1 MTENDKYKVGG
12 IGMGRAGT
20 GRVRAY
26 DANPMCEV
34 VAVADSDQYNLDL
47 AAERFGIPGYTTAD
61 ELFANHQVDVAV
73 ASLPVRANHSVVMAA
88 VRGGVKVMVTEKPL
102 TAMLSDA
109 DEMVE
114 ACRAKGIE
122 FASGLVSWNRLNHWA
137 GREMLWSGV
146 IGDVQRINIYD
157 TNGQG
162 GCHGLNL
169 ARHFANDADVEFV
182 TGFVERDPF
191 SDYES
196 QHTGLNDMGF
206 GGIGGFIR
214 FANGVEAFSS
224 FKPVN
229 WCGFEVVGSDGLLHK
244 DTTTARKLHIVKY
257 DDGEPQPVEVPD
269 VAPPVR
275 SAPDG
280 STLYDADGW
289 AELTDGMWRSAAAVV
304 ETLETSE
311 PIKLTTGGDLRKA
324 LEIAIAMRESARRG
338 GTPVKLP
345 LDDRGLTMYPQN
357 SRWNYK
363 KEIMG
368 HDAYAAALANQKR
381 V

>member
-1 MTENDKYKVGG
+1 MSEEGKYKVAG
-12 IGMGRAGT
+12 IGIGRAGT

-26 DANPMCEV
+26 DANPLCEV

-47 AAERFGIPGYTTAD
+47 AAERFGVPGYATAE
-61 ELFANHQVDVAV
+61 ELFANHEIAIAV

-88 VRGGVKVMVTEKPL
+88 VEGNVKVMVTEKPF
-102 TAMLSDA
+102 TAKLSDA

-122 FASGLVSWNRLNHWA
+122 IASGLVSWNRLNHWA
-137 GREMLWSGV
+137 AREILWDGV
-146 IGDVQRINIYD
+146 IGDVQRINMYD
-157 TNGQG
+157 ANGQG
-162 GCHGLNL
+162 GCHGINL

-196 QHTGLNDMGF
+196 QHTGSDDMGF
-206 GGIGGFIR
+206 GGIGGYIR

-229 WCGFEVVGSDGLLHK
+229 WRGFEVIGSDGILYKKNGTSL
-244 DTTTARKLHIVKY
+244 KLDILKAVG
-257 DDGEPQPVEVPD
+257 DELQPVDVSD

-275 SAPDG
+275 NAADG
-280 STLYDADGW
+280 STLYDDEGW
-289 AELTDGMWRSAAAVV
+289 AELTDGMWRSTAAVV
-304 ETLETSE
+304 ESLETGESVQ
-311 PIKLTTGGDLRKA
+311 LTTGDDLRKA

-338 GTPVKLP
+338 GEPVKLP
-345 LDDRGLTMYPQN
+345 LEDRSLTMYPQN

-363 KEIMG
+363 KEFMG
-368 HDAYAAALANQKR
+368 QDAYAEALSNLKKE
-381 V
+381 